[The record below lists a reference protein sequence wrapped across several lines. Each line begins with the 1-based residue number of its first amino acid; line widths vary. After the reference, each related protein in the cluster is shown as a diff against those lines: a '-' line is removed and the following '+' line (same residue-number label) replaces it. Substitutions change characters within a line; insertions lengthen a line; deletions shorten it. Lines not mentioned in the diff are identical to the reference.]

1 MGDLFWNKVAG
12 VIIGGVLVVLIITE
26 LGHLLVPAHSVEE
39 LTADNTAYPV
49 DWAAVGGDS
58 TGAVEV
64 VEAGPVDYG
73 LLLAG
78 ADIASGE
85 RITRRCQSCHTFDE
99 GGATGTGPNLFDVV
113 GRDIASIAG
122 FGYSNALVDLEGGW
136 SFEALDGFMESP
148 RNYAN
153 GTAMSFAGLRNEDD
167 RMDLIAYLR
176 SLSNSPIALPAALS
190 AMETAV
196 VEEADTATE
205 LVEEPAGDVVE
216 TNADE
221 TSDDPMPET
230 AGEDV
235 PADDGD
241 H

>member
-49 DWAAVGGDS
+49 DWAAIEGD
-58 TGAVEV
+58 GAGEVEV

-73 LLLAG
+73 MLLAS
-78 ADIASGE
+78 ADISSGE
-85 RITRRCQSCHTFDE
+85 RITRRCQSCHTFDD
-99 GGATGTGPNLFDVV
+99 GGATGTGPNLFDIV
-113 GRDIASIAG
+113 GRDIAAIAG
-122 FGYSNALVDLEGGW
+122 FGYSDALNDLEGGW
-136 SFEALDGFMESP
+136 SFEALDGFLESP
-148 RNYAN
+148 RNFAS

-176 SLSNSPIALPAALS
+176 SLSNSPVALPAALS
-190 AMETAV
+190 AMEA
-196 VEEADTATE
+196 E
-205 LVEEPAGDVVE
+205 LVDGADDAMERVE
-216 TNADE
+216 DAAADGVEAIGDE
-221 TSDDPMPET
+221 TLEQSPPEPT
-230 AGEDV
+230 EDET
-235 PADDGD
+235 PADDGG